1 MQEPPPRYNPPPG
14 EPPTEPTRRVVDP
27 YAPAAVEQ
35 EYALD
40 PVLAEKIDRA
50 SFWSR
55 FGSAAAVAA
64 AILGIIALF
73 VALDARDKANNDGGG
88 SNAGL
93 RSDVNQLQS
102 DVNRLDRQVSSG
114 NQSQSSDVE
123 SQVSDIQDQLK
134 QISDDQQQQAQ
145 DISTLKTDLSQL
157 SDRVDQVEKAQEQAA
172 SGGP

>member
-27 YAPAAVEQ
+27 YAPAAVETD
-35 EYALD
+35 YALD
-40 PVLAEKIDRA
+40 PALAEKIDRA

-73 VALDARDKANNDGGG
+73 VALDARDKADSGGG
-88 SNAGL
+88 DTSGL

-102 DVNRLDRQVSSG
+102 DVNTLQRQVSSG
-114 NQSQSSDVE
+114 NQNQSSDVE
-123 SQVSDIQDQLK
+123 SQLSDINDQLK
-134 QISDDQQQQAQ
+134 QISDDQQKQAQ
-145 DISTLKTDLSQL
+145 DIQSVQQDLSRL
-157 SDRVDQVEKAQEQAA
+157 SDRVDQVEQAQEDAA
-172 SGGP
+172 AGGP

>member
-27 YAPAAVEQ
+27 YAPAAVER

-40 PVLAEKIDRA
+40 PALAEKIDRA
-50 SFWSR
+50 SFWSK

-64 AILGIIALF
+64 AILGVIALF
-73 VALDARDKANNDGGG
+73 VALDARDKADNNANDGGQ
-88 SNAGL
+88 SPQL

-102 DVNRLDRQVSSG
+102 DVNRLDRQVSNQDSG
-114 NQSQSSDVE
+114 NVDSQL
-123 SQVSDIQDQLK
+123 SDIHDQLK

-145 DISTLKTDLSQL
+145 DVSSLKTD
-157 SDRVDQVEKAQEQAA
+157 
-172 SGGP
+172 